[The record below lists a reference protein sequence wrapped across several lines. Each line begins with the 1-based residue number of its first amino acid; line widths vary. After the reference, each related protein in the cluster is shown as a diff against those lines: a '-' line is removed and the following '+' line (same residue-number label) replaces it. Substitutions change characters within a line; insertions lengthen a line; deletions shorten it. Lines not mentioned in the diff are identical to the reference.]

1 MGESG
6 EEPALMSHV
15 REVQI
20 PFESRVLNALLSVPP
35 AWDRRPPLALAV
47 THGAGGDASLPQLRA
62 LAQSLLSAGVPCLRF
77 TCRGGPLA
85 YRVRAYR
92 AVLEYL
98 RNSGELRLGGCVLAG
113 RSMGARAAAALCRE
127 EWDQH
132 GGPGTPFVRGLVC
145 LSFPLHRPGHGGV
158 VRGAELS
165 ALRRGPVL
173 LVSGTR
179 DEMCDQARQPARP
192 HHSSSLLATPH
203 HSSPEEVDLLR
214 ATLARVEAPVSVH
227 WVRDARHSLEARG
240 RDPAAVL
247 REASDA
253 VVRWVRALP
262 PLAPEAPGS
271 GAR

>member
-6 EEPALMSHV
+6 EEPPLMSHV

-179 DEMCDQARQPARP
+179 DEMCDQ
-192 HHSSSLLATPH
+192 
-203 HSSPEEVDLLR
+203 DLLR

-271 GAR
+271 GTR